1 MCHVISG
8 EKLTLHFREKHQEVK
23 FKQEFISID
32 PLSIEEKLTS
42 LFLSIGC
49 SEIGEALWKCVDAV
63 SILTE

>member
-1 MCHVISG
+1 VCHVISG
-8 EKLTLHFREKHQEVK
+8 EKLTLHFREKFK
-23 FKQEFISID
+23 SKQEFISID

-49 SEIGEALWKCVDAV
+49 SETGEALWKCVDAV